1 MPTQLLTDRERAALK
16 VVELAKALA
25 LADNHFLSAA
35 VGRLRIV
42 CMPLPMP
49 MATNG
54 TELAIDPQRI
64 CDGFLRE
71 REAPKH
77 DLMHSVMHCVFLH
90 PFVGAGIDWRLWDL
104 ACDMAAERVVAEV
117 CGPRSGSRGA
127 DIQRA
132 LGKVDEKLGERAS
145 AEKIY
150 KALKDGEW
158 AAQVPAWEVLFAAD
172 SHLPWYPSG
181 GGAGDPVVSDGDEA
195 DEGSEGTS
203 TVAIGTGVGIR
214 AQTESSRRQSSGGE
228 ADEGSGQDITQEGN
242 DSAGHDSGN
251 GSDLGTGQPGG
262 SGPDRPGS
270 GQGKGAGSS
279 RDLAAS
285 RTHGLGLRE
294 VSRARRDVEMAG
306 WRRVAK
312 SLAVNLQTY
321 ARSRGKG
328 LKGLVGDLEESSHAR
343 VDYADFMR
351 QFAIP
356 GEVLKVSDDEFDYV
370 YYTYG
375 LKLYGNLPL
384 IEPLEYREEKR
395 VREFV
400 IVIDTSGS
408 VWGDVV
414 QRFID
419 ATFDILKS
427 TEAFF
432 ERVHVHIVQCDAVVQ
447 TDDVITNLQ
456 ELKEWGRT
464 MRLHGMGGTD
474 FRPAFAY
481 VDRLVEEGVFE
492 NLGGLV
498 YFTDGWGAYPEWMPD
513 YKVAF
518 VFYDENY
525 RKEIVPPWAAQIVL
539 DDAAIDGRGGIR

>member
-1 MPTQLLTDRERAALK
+1 MPAQLLTDRERAALK

-42 CMPLPMP
+42 CAPLLMP

-54 TELAIDPQRI
+54 AELAIDPQRI

-77 DLMHSVMHCVFLH
+77 DFMHSVMHCVFLH
-90 PFVGAGIDWRLWDL
+90 PYVGESIDRRLWDL
-104 ACDMAAERVVAEV
+104 ACDIAAERVVAEV

-132 LGKVDEKLGERAS
+132 LNKVDTKLGKRAS
-145 AEKIY
+145 AEKVY
-150 KALKDGEW
+150 KALKGGAW
-158 AAQVPAWEVLFAAD
+158 AAQVSSWEVLFAAD
-172 SHLPWYPSG
+172 SHLLWYPSG
-181 GGAGDPVVSDGDEA
+181 GGSGEPVSSDGDGV
-195 DEGSEGTS
+195 DEDSGEFSTIASGFGS
-203 TVAIGTGVGIR
+203 GV
-214 AQTESSRRQSSGGE
+214 QTESSRRQPRGG
-228 ADEGSGQDITQEGN
+228 DGD
-242 DSAGHDSGN
+242 
-251 GSDLGTGQPGG
+251 GTGQDAVSENDEASAQSSANGTGSGDGQPDGGG
-262 SGPDRPGS
+262 SDKPGS

-279 RDLAAS
+279 RNLAVS

-312 SLAVNLQTY
+312 SLAINLQTY
-321 ARSRGKG
+321 ARSRGQG
-328 LKGLVGDLEESSHAR
+328 LKGLVDDLEESSHAR
-343 VDYADFMR
+343 VDYADFLR

-408 VWGDVV
+408 VWGGIVR
-414 QRFID
+414 RFID

-432 ERVHVHIVQCDAVVQ
+432 ERVHVHIVQCDAAVQ
-447 TDDVITNLQ
+447 TDDVITNLK

-498 YFTDGWGAYPEWMPD
+498 YFTDGWGVYPEWMPD

-539 DDAAIDGRGGIR
+539 DDAAIDGSGGIR

>member
-16 VVELAKALA
+16 VVELAKALV

-54 TELAIDPQRI
+54 FELAIDSQRI

-77 DLMHSVMHCVFLH
+77 DFMHSVMHCVFLH
-90 PFVGAGIDWRLWDL
+90 PYVGASIDRRLWGL
-104 ACDMAAERVVAEV
+104 ACDIAAERVVAEV

-127 DIQRA
+127 EIQHA
-132 LGKVDEKLGERAS
+132 LGKVDATLGERAS
-145 AEKIY
+145 AEKVY
-150 KALKDGEW
+150 KALKGGEW
-158 AAQVPAWEVLFAAD
+158 AAEVPAWEVLFAAD
-172 SHLPWYPSG
+172 SHLPWYPCG
-181 GGAGDPVVSDGDEA
+181 GDAEALELDDEANGAGGDA
-195 DEGSEGTS
+195 
-203 TVAIGTGVGIR
+203 GVGS
-214 AQTESSRRQSSGGE
+214 AQGAVQYAGIAGARSSE
-228 ADEGSGQDITQEGN
+228 
-242 DSAGHDSGN
+242 N
-251 GSDLGTGQPGG
+251 GGG
-262 SGPDRPGS
+262 SGDGQPSNSDSSNKPGS
-270 GQGKGAGSS
+270 GQGKGAGLG
-279 RDLAAS
+279 RDLAVS

-294 VSRARRDVEMAG
+294 VSQASRDVEMAG

-312 SLAVNLQTY
+312 SLAINLQTY
-321 ARSRGKG
+321 ARSRGQG

-343 VDYADFMR
+343 VDYADFLR

-408 VWGDVV
+408 VWGGIVR
-414 QRFID
+414 RFID

-432 ERVHVHIVQCDAVVQ
+432 ERVHVHIVQCDAAVQ
-447 TDDVITNLQ
+447 TDDVITNLK

-464 MRLHGMGGTD
+464 MRLHGFGGTD

-498 YFTDGWGAYPEWMPD
+498 YFTDGWGVYPEWMPD

-525 RKEIVPPWAAQIVL
+525 RKEIVPT
-539 DDAAIDGRGGIR
+539 

>member
-77 DLMHSVMHCVFLH
+77 DFMHSVMHCVFLH
-90 PFVGAGIDWRLWDL
+90 PFVGASIDWRLWDL
-104 ACDMAAERVVAEV
+104 ASDMAAERVVAEV

-132 LGKVDEKLGERAS
+132 LGKVDDKLGERAS

-150 KALKDGEW
+150 KALKGGEW
-158 AAQVPAWEVLFAAD
+158 AAQVPSWEALFAAD

-181 GGAGDPVVSDGDEA
+181 GGTGDPVAADSDEVDE
-195 DEGSEGTS
+195 DSEGSS
-203 TVAIGTGVGIR
+203 VVATGAGASVR
-214 AQTESSRRQSSGGE
+214 TQEESSGRQSGGGE
-228 ADEGSGQDITQEGN
+228 EDGGTDQGAAQEGD
-242 DSAGHDSGN
+242 DSAGQDSGN
-251 GSDLGTGQPGG
+251 GSDSVSGHPCGD
-262 SGPDRPGS
+262 GPDRAGS
-270 GQGKGAGSS
+270 GQGKGAGST
-279 RDLAAS
+279 RDLALS

-321 ARSRGKG
+321 ARSRGQG

-343 VDYADFMR
+343 VDYADFLR

-375 LKLYGNLPL
+375 LRLYGNLPL
-384 IEPLEYREEKR
+384 IEPLEYREVKR

-408 VWGDVV
+408 VWGGIVR
-414 QRFID
+414 RFID

-432 ERVHVHIVQCDAVVQ
+432 ERVHVHIVQCDAAVQ
-447 TDDVITNLQ
+447 TDDVITNLD

-464 MRLHGMGGTD
+464 MRLHGFGGTD

-498 YFTDGWGAYPEWMPD
+498 YFTDGWGVYPEWMPD

-539 DDAAIDGRGGIR
+539 DDAAIDGSGGIR

>member
-1 MPTQLLTDRERAALK
+1 MPTQLLTDREHAALK
-16 VVELAKALA
+16 VIELAKALA

-42 CMPLPMP
+42 CMPLLMP

-90 PFVGAGIDWRLWDL
+90 PFVGASIDRRLWDL
-104 ACDMAAERVVAEV
+104 ACDIAVERVVSEI
-117 CGPRSGSRGA
+117 CGPRSGKRGA
-127 DIQRA
+127 EIQRA
-132 LGKVDEKLGERAS
+132 LSKVDSKLGDRAS
-145 AEKIY
+145 AEKVY
-150 KALKDGEW
+150 KALKGGEW
-158 AAQVPAWEVLFAAD
+158 DRETPSWETLFAAD
-172 SHLPWYPSG
+172 SHLPWYLSEEDVEESVTAGSG
-181 GGAGDPVVSDGDEA
+181 TGDSDDDTGDGAAHGVAQEVGVSAANSSGDGGDTEDGQSDNS
-195 DEGSEGTS
+195 EGSELPGPGQ
-203 TVAIGTGVGIR
+203 GTGI
-214 AQTESSRRQSSGGE
+214 
-228 ADEGSGQDITQEGN
+228 GSGQD
-242 DSAGHDSGN
+242 
-251 GSDLGTGQPGG
+251 
-262 SGPDRPGS
+262 
-270 GQGKGAGSS
+270 
-279 RDLAAS
+279 LAVS
-285 RTHGLGLRE
+285 RTPGLGLRE
-294 VSRARRDVEMAG
+294 VSRARRDVEIAG
-306 WRRVAK
+306 WQRVAK
-312 SLAVNLQTY
+312 TLAINLQTY
-321 ARSRGKG
+321 ARSRGQG

-343 VDYADFMR
+343 VDYADFLR

-408 VWGDVV
+408 VWGSIVR
-414 QRFID
+414 RFID

-432 ERVHVHIVQCDAVVQ
+432 ERVHVHIVQCDAAVQ
-447 TDDVITNLQ
+447 TDDVITNLD

-498 YFTDGWGAYPEWMPD
+498 YFTDGWGVYPEWMPD

-539 DDAAIDGRGGIR
+539 DDAAIDGSGGIR

>member
-1 MPTQLLTDRERAALK
+1 MSAQLLTDRERAALK

-35 VGRLRIV
+35 VGRLRLT
-42 CMPLPMP
+42 CCPLLMP
-49 MATNG
+49 MATDG
-54 TELAIDPQRI
+54 YELFVDPQRV
-64 CDGFLRE
+64 CDGFVRE

-90 PFVGAGIDWRLWDL
+90 PYVGSAIDRRLWDL
-104 ACDMAAERVVAEV
+104 ACDMAAERVVAET
-117 CGPRSGSRGA
+117 CGPRRGTRGEK
-127 DIQRA
+127 IERA
-132 LGKVDEKLGERAS
+132 LSKVDKKAGRRAG

-150 KALKDGEW
+150 SELKTGTWDNKVAEW
-158 AAQVPAWEVLFAAD
+158 EILFAAD
-172 SHLPWYPSG
+172 SHLPWYLSVEYEDTSEG
-181 GGAGDPVVSDGDEA
+181 GGEGEGVPGEDSASIGALRQGSVEPVGTEDGSSSGANDQ
-195 DEGSEGTS
+195 DDGSASCDAPGPGQ
-203 TVAIGTGVGIR
+203 GTGY
-214 AQTESSRRQSSGGE
+214 
-228 ADEGSGQDITQEGN
+228 GSGFDFAVSTY
-242 DSAGHDSGN
+242 
-251 GSDLGTGQPGG
+251 PG
-262 SGPDRPGS
+262 P
-270 GQGKGAGSS
+270 
-279 RDLAAS
+279 
-285 RTHGLGLRE
+285 GLRE
-294 VSRARRDVEMAG
+294 ISRARRDVEMAG

-312 SLAVNLQTY
+312 SLAINLQTY
-321 ARSRGKG
+321 ARERGKG
-328 LKGLVGDLEESSHAR
+328 LQGFVGDLEESSHGR
-343 VDYADFMR
+343 VDYADFLR

-384 IEPLEYREEKR
+384 IEPLEYRDEKR
-395 VREFV
+395 IREFV

-408 VWGDVV
+408 VWGSIVR
-414 QRFID
+414 RFID

-432 ERVHVHIVQCDAVVQ
+432 ERVHVHIVQCDAAVQ
-447 TDDVITNLQ
+447 TDDVITNLD

-498 YFTDGWGAYPEWMPD
+498 YFTDGWGVYPEWMPD

-539 DDAAIDGRGGIR
+539 DDAAIDGSGGIR

>member
-42 CMPLPMP
+42 CMPLLMP

-64 CDGFLRE
+64 CDGFLRD

-77 DLMHSVMHCVFLH
+77 DFMHSVMHCVFLH
-90 PFVGAGIDWRLWDL
+90 PYVGASIDRRLWDL
-104 ACDMAAERVVAEV
+104 ACDIAAERVVAEV

-127 DIQRA
+127 DIQRVLSKVDTK
-132 LGKVDEKLGERAS
+132 LGKRAG
-145 AEKIY
+145 AEKVY
-150 KALKDGEW
+150 KVLKGGEW
-158 AAQVPAWEVLFAAD
+158 TEQVSSWEVLFAAD

-181 GGAGDPVVSDGDEA
+181 GGAGEHVSSDGDGV
-195 DEGSEGTS
+195 DEGSEGS
-203 TVAIGTGVGIR
+203 SVVASGFGSGV
-214 AQTESSRRQSSGGE
+214 QTESSRRQSRGGDSDGAGKDASSENDE
-228 ADEGSGQDITQEGN
+228 AGAQSFANGAGSGD
-242 DSAGHDSGN
+242 
-251 GSDLGTGQPGG
+251 GQPGG
-262 SGPDRPGS
+262 GSDKPGS
-270 GQGKGAGSS
+270 GQGKGAGSG

-285 RTHGLGLRE
+285 RTCGLSLRE

-321 ARSRGKG
+321 ARGRGRG
-328 LKGLVGDLEESSHAR
+328 LKGLVDDLEESSRER
-343 VDYADFMR
+343 VDYADFLR

-408 VWGDVV
+408 VWGGIVR
-414 QRFID
+414 RFID

-432 ERVHVHIVQCDAVVQ
+432 ERVHVHIVQCDAAVQ

-481 VDRLVEEGVFE
+481 VDRLVEEGVFD

-498 YFTDGWGAYPEWMPD
+498 YFTDGWGTYPEWMPD

-539 DDAAIDGRGGIR
+539 DDAAIDGSGGIR

>member
-42 CMPLPMP
+42 CMPLLMP

-64 CDGFLRE
+64 CDGFVRD

-77 DLMHSVMHCVFLH
+77 DFMHSVMHCVFLH
-90 PFVGAGIDWRLWDL
+90 PYVGASIDRRLWNL
-104 ACDMAAERVVAEV
+104 ACDIAAERVVAEV

-127 DIQRA
+127 DIQRVLSKVDTK
-132 LGKVDEKLGERAS
+132 LGKRAG
-145 AEKIY
+145 AEKVY
-150 KALKDGEW
+150 KVLKGGEW
-158 AAQVPAWEVLFAAD
+158 TEQVSSWEVLFAAD

-181 GGAGDPVVSDGDEA
+181 GGAVGPVSSDGDGV
-195 DEGSEGTS
+195 DEGSEGS
-203 TVAIGTGVGIR
+203 SVVGSG
-214 AQTESSRRQSSGGE
+214 AQTESSRRQSRGGDSDGVGKDAASENDE
-228 ADEGSGQDITQEGN
+228 AGTRSSANGVGSGDGQRCG
-242 DSAGHDSGN
+242 
-251 GSDLGTGQPGG
+251 GSDK
-262 SGPDRPGS
+262 PGS
-270 GQGKGAGSS
+270 GQGKGAGSG

-321 ARSRGKG
+321 ARSRGQG
-328 LKGLVGDLEESSHAR
+328 LKGLVDDLEESSHAR
-343 VDYADFMR
+343 VDYADFLR

-408 VWGDVV
+408 VWGGIVR
-414 QRFID
+414 RFID

-432 ERVHVHIVQCDAVVQ
+432 ERVHVHIVQCDAAVQ

-498 YFTDGWGAYPEWMPD
+498 YFTDGWGTYPEWMPD

-539 DDAAIDGRGGIR
+539 DDAAIDGSGGIR